1 METKTTPLQNAIMIS
16 SIIGSIMSNYDPRV
30 AADRKKPINEI
41 RRRIKKFMYKRSRSN
56 VKEFHEA
63 IAVSDAAW
71 KNCINH
77 FIEQNIKIDAV
88 STVVRLYDLYADA
101 MSKHA
106 NIHDKQMEAYALDA
120 YTGAIEMTS
129 YEVSDYILDE
139 LSVVTGVKR
148 RKLNLLQK
156 VKNEDKNTQS

>member
-1 METKTTPLQNAIMIS
+1 MKNTTQLQNAIMIS
-16 SIIGSIMSNYDPRV
+16 SIIGSIMSNYDPAI

-41 RRRIKKFMYKRSRSN
+41 RRRIKKFMFKRSRSN
-56 VKEFHEA
+56 KKELNEA
-63 IAVSDAAW
+63 ISIADNAW

-77 FIEQNIKIDAV
+77 FAEQNIKIDAV

-120 YTGAIEMTS
+120 YTGDIEMTS

-139 LSVVTGVKR
+139 LSTYTGVKR

-156 VKNEDKNTQS
+156 VKNEDQTIGT